1 MSSKIILLG
10 TGTPNPN
17 PDRLGPS
24 VAVVVN
30 DSLYLVDFGAGV
42 VRQVAAAGISV
53 SKITRAFLTHLHSDH
68 TIGYPDIILTPGVI
82 GRSEPLEVY
91 GPRGLTDM
99 TDCIMAAYEIDIQE
113 RIQGLEPTNQDGYI
127 VHAHEIDE
135 GLIYTDKDVKVEAF
149 RVHHGSLESYGY
161 KFSLPDRTVVIS
173 GDTCP
178 SENLIKYAMGCDI
191 LIHEVYSATGL
202 QGRTDAWRK
211 YHSSVHT
218 STRELVEIAREV
230 KPKLLILY
238 HHLFMKQSEEEL
250 FHEITEYY
258 EGKVVSGKDL
268 DVF

>member
-10 TGTPNPN
+10 TGTPNPDPN
-17 PDRLGPS
+17 RLGPS
-24 VAVVVN
+24 VAIVVD

-42 VRQVAAAGISV
+42 VRQVATAGISV

-82 GRSEPLEVY
+82 GRREPLEVY

-99 TDCIMAAYEIDIQE
+99 TNHIMAAYEIDIQE
-113 RIQGLEPTNQDGYI
+113 RIQGLEPANQNGYI

-135 GLIYTDKDVKVEAF
+135 GLIYTDENVKVEAF
-149 RVHHGSLESYGY
+149 RVDHGTLESYGF
-161 KFSLPDRTVVIS
+161 KFILPDRTVVIS

-178 SENLIKYAMGCDI
+178 SANLIKNALGCDI
-191 LIHEVYSATGL
+191 LIHEVYSAEGL
-202 QGRTDAWRK
+202 QGRTEDWRR

-218 STRELVEIAREV
+218 STRQLAEIVKEAKPELLV
-230 KPKLLILY
+230 LY
-238 HHLFMKQSEEEL
+238 HQLFMKKSDDEL
-250 FHEITEYY
+250 LRDITEHYD
-258 EGKVVSGKDL
+258 GKVVSGNDL

>member
-10 TGTPNPN
+10 TGTPNPD

-24 VAVVVN
+24 VAIIVN
-30 DSLYLVDFGAGV
+30 GLLYLVDIGAGV

-53 SKITRAFLTHLHSDH
+53 SKITRTFLTHLHSDH

-82 GRSEPLEVY
+82 GRREPLEVY

-99 TDCIMAAYEIDIQE
+99 TNHIMAAYEIDIQE
-113 RIQGLEPTNQDGYI
+113 RIQGLEPASQDGYI
-127 VHAHEIDE
+127 IHTHEINE

-149 RVHHGSLESYGY
+149 RVNHGSLESYGY
-161 KFSLPDRTVVIS
+161 KFILPDRTIVIS

-202 QGRTDAWRK
+202 KGRTESWRR

-218 STRELVEIAREV
+218 STRELVEIAKKV
-230 KPKLLILY
+230 NPKLLILY
-238 HHLFMKQSEEEL
+238 HQLFMKQSEEEL
-250 FHEITEYY
+250 LHEITKYY

>member
-10 TGTPNPN
+10 TGTPNPD
-17 PDRLGPS
+17 PDRLGSS

-30 DSLYLVDFGAGV
+30 DSLYMVDFGAGV

-82 GRSEPLEVY
+82 GRREPLEIY

-99 TDCIMAAYEIDIQE
+99 TNHIMAAYEIDIQE
-113 RIQGLEPTNQDGYI
+113 RIQGLEPANQDGYI
-127 VHAHEIDE
+127 VDTHEIDE
-135 GLIYTDKDVKVEAF
+135 GLIYKDKDVKVEAF
-149 RVHHGSLESYGY
+149 RVDHGSLESYGY
-161 KFSLPDRTVVIS
+161 KFILPDRTIVIS

-191 LIHEVYSATGL
+191 LIHEVYSAEGL
-202 QGRTDAWRK
+202 QERAEDWRR

-218 STRELVEIAREV
+218 STRQLAEIAKEV
-230 KPKLLILY
+230 KPELLVLY
-238 HHLFMKQSEEEL
+238 HQLFMKQSEEEL
-250 FHEITEYY
+250 LHEITEYY
-258 EGKVVSGKDL
+258 DGRVVSGNDL